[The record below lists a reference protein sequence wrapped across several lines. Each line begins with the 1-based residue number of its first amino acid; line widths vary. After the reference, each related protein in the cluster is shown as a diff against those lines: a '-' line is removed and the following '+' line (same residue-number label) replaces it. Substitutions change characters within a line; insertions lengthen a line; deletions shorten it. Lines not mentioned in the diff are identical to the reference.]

1 MQSEKTVFVH
11 LIAIWPEMLVSTCT
25 QKERV
30 RKRMLVHI
38 KTTATSNKNDS
49 ERYEMHLMEIY
60 SHEISFIFQI
70 VLIKNS
76 VVGIII

>member
-1 MQSEKTVFVH
+1 
-11 LIAIWPEMLVSTCT
+11 
-25 QKERV
+25 
-30 RKRMLVHI
+30 MLVHI

-70 VLIKNS
+70 ALIKNS